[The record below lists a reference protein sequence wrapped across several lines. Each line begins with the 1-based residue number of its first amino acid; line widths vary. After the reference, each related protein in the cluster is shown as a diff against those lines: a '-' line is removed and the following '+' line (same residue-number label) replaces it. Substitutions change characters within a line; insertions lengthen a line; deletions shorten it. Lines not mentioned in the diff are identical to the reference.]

1 MVYIFENGLIDV
13 DFDIDFKANSKSL
26 KVDEILLFGDVY
38 RRKKCLSV
46 IAGLKNPIY
55 MYICPGLHFFR
66 IL

>member
-1 MVYIFENGLIDV
+1 MVHIFENGLLDV
-13 DFDIDFKANSKSL
+13 DFDIDFTANSKSL

-55 MYICPGLHFFR
+55 IR
-66 IL
+66 IYVQVYTF